1 MHKEK
6 FMAKII
12 QFPKVTLKSK
22 MEESMESMR
31 GSLTEMYDA
40 LEKIDK
46 GYKMVEQQVHELEDN
61 YQTIMKMYLEE
72 VGQDNVPL
80 EWLEFCPYVGMEKDP
95 KTGEIRITL
104 MSPPEK
110 K

>member
-1 MHKEK
+1 
-6 FMAKII
+6 MAKII

-95 KTGEIRITL
+95 NTGEIRITL